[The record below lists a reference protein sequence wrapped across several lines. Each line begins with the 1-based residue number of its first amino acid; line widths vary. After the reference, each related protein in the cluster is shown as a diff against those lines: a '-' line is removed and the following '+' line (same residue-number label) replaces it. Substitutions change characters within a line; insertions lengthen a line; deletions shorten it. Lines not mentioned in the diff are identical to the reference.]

1 MRRTRRKGAG
11 KCFGKPTLVVR
22 EIPAAWER
30 RVLPPSGLFML
41 LSMARV
47 CGIYTII
54 YLYYSLCIIQL
65 SDFGAIRKGL
75 AHQVYRSQ
83 ARTNFPSASRCC
95 PSCPVEL
102 PHFATLTRARMDRS
116 YANTHSVPLTTL
128 RARQSYVDVAVGTR
142 STWSWGLQRRQ
153 IDAELDQR
161 HTFPA
166 SRHHCEMRK
175 GGLRIDSSSRD
186 SA

>member
-1 MRRTRRKGAG
+1 MIRRPPRST
-11 KCFGKPTLVVR
+11 PLYSS
-22 EIPAAWER
+22 AASDVYKR
-30 RVLPPSGLFML
+30 Q
-41 LSMARV
+41 
-47 CGIYTII
+47 C
-54 YLYYSLCIIQL
+54 LYYSLCIIQL

-95 PSCPVEL
+95 PSYPVER

-128 RARQSYVDVAVGTR
+128 RARQSHVDVAVGTR

-166 SRHHCEMRK
+166 SRHHCDCLLYTSPSPRDVEESRMP
-175 GGLRIDSSSRD
+175 SS
-186 SA
+186 A